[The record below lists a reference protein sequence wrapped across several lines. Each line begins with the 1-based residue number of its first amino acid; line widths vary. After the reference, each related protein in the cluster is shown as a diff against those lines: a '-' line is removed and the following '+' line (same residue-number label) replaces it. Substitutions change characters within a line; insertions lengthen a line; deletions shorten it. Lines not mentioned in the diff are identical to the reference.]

1 MIILLI
7 MFAPPLAVEP
17 PRPTKPSIELESG
30 SPSSWNRDIESPRA
44 PLWIDA
50 RGSPLLSA
58 AILGRGWP
66 GASPPWTW
74 ALVLDVALQ
83 LADRPLPLPVP
94 LERTV
99 GGVRGEIPARLRRH
113 IIELVVRAD
122 DDGRDAVRLGVDPLA
137 EVRLH
142 QVRLDGEAVAPGDEP
157 AAHLNPHLRPNLRPP
172 PRRRVSQGGSAEA
185 ATRGRAQ
192 GAWGK
197 LGRAVAGAC
206 LEPPP
211 DIKPLELVDGDER
224 RVLGADVHEA
234 PVVKRRLRDLPI
246 DLHVHGDGVKRHPP
260 LLVLVALADIG
271 MLWHRH
277 RGDWLGLQ
285 RLVKRLPRRAVE
297 PVLDDV
303 ARLVI
308 HHAPA
313 HVRAFPRGAEA
324 RGEPPG
330 RHGSGM
336 DPCRRMP

>member
-157 AAHLNPHLRPNLRPP
+157 AAHLNPHLRPNL
-172 PRRRVSQGGSAEA
+172 
-185 ATRGRAQ
+185 
-192 GAWGK
+192 
-197 LGRAVAGAC
+197 
-206 LEPPP
+206 EPPP